1 MKKKIMK
8 SLRNILAQVGKN
20 EALAMGFTLNK

>member
-1 MKKKIMK
+1 MKKKLMK

-20 EALAMGFTLNK
+20 EALAMGFTQNK